1 MANYSPKLRGIDLL
15 SLSKDFYEV
24 LSLSDQIEPLRG
36 KHGTFG
42 DSVSLSEFRQ
52 SKILKNPSEVMNISE
67 DFSCYVPN
75 FTPILR
81 AIDLLGLSL
90 SFSEI
95 LSLSDEILPLRG
107 KHGFLDDSF
116 QLVDKISKFEIG
128 KGVSSLISILEEF
141 SIPNFSPVLFALD
154 LLLKPLQ
161 EGSDTLLISEHFS
174 IKTSA
179 PISLYDLVETSE
191 LFSKLSEFRRTFP
204 ESQAIGE
211 SILRAVSKYSK
222 DLLSLEDLFEYEL
235 GRATL
240 LYDILL
246 MSEIFNWQTS
256 GAVGLHDFLKLKE
269 YFQKQIAF
277 PLSGALTFSD
287 YFQMKPQL
295 KEFESI
301 PISETD
307 YNFVIGKGFY
317 SAIPVW
323 ESRFYFKLPVFRPR
337 DFLLIGEFPS
347 KIISRSTDEIQS
359 FLDELQLQFCKNKED
374 FLDFSEFRNS
384 DLGKFIQDSLDKIF
398 DKISFSGNINL
409 VLRETLSL
417 YSDLLASFQKEA
429 IDSVFSSEQISTAI
443 SKFFLEIFQVYTS
456 QFTKIFGKEGSL
468 QYTLEF
474 FTDFFSNENLEYT
487 LAKLWEEFLSDT
499 LSFFERPSLH
509 NGKFLVE
516 SPIDFS
522 EKLSIKAPRWNLYDE
537 EIISEIFKITRG
549 VIRSFFESLEMAEDS
564 SLKFNSEKFESLLLE
579 QKEFFFQV
587 VKNHFEQQGL
597 SDLFSSRSQ
606 LFKFDQLETQGW
618 VNKLVG
624 KNFFEDLLIKFE
636 SQEKFFKKNIET
648 NLLLKEL
655 LQKIVGISKYDN
667 IHLSEQPSIQVLKKI
682 QDFQILS
689 AYFSISVLKTISEIV
704 TISSK
709 FQSDLYRK
717 IVRLVTLYVQR
728 ADFVALEQLRKSIIE
743 LDL

>member
-42 DSVSLSEFRQ
+42 DSISLSEFRQ
-52 SKILKNPSEVMNISE
+52 SKVFKNPSEVLNISE
-67 DFSCYVPN
+67 EFSCYVPN

-107 KHGFLDDSF
+107 KHGNLGDSF
-116 QLVDKISKFEIG
+116 QLTDKISRFGIG
-128 KGVSSLISILEEF
+128 KGILNLVPISEEF

-161 EGSDTLLISEHFS
+161 EGSDTLLITEHFS

-179 PISLYDLVETSE
+179 PISLYDLIETSD
-191 LFSKLSEFRRTFP
+191 LFSKISEFNRTFP
-204 ESQAIGE
+204 ESQFISE
-211 SILRAVSKYSK
+211 SILKKILKNFDVS
-222 DLLSLEDLFEYEL
+222 LLLEESFEHEL

-240 LYDILL
+240 LYDLLL

-269 YFQKQIAF
+269 YFQKQVAF
-277 PLSGALTFSD
+277 PLSGALLFSD
-287 YFQMKPQL
+287 FFKAIPKL
-295 KEFESI
+295 EKFESF
-301 PISETD
+301 PVSEVD

-317 SAIPVW
+317 SAIPIW
-323 ESRFYFKLPVFRPR
+323 GSRFYFKLPVFRPR
-337 DFLLIGEFPS
+337 DLLAIGEFPS
-347 KIISRSTDEIQS
+347 KIVSMSTEGAQS
-359 FLDELQLQFCKNKED
+359 FLDKLQLQFCKSEAE
-374 FLDFSEFRNS
+374 FLDLSEFRNS
-384 DLGKFIQDSLDKIF
+384 DLGKFIQDNLDKIL

-409 VLRETLSL
+409 VLKGTLSL
-417 YSDLLASFQKEA
+417 YSDLLASFRKEA
-429 IDSVFSSEQISTAI
+429 VDNVFGADQISTAI

-456 QFTKIFGKEGSL
+456 EFTKIFGKEGSL

-474 FTDFFSNENLEYT
+474 FTDFFSNENLQYT
-487 LAKLWEEFLSDT
+487 LAKLWEEYLSD
-499 LSFFERPSLH
+499 SL
-509 NGKFLVE
+509 NFLEEFSSHGWKILIE
-516 SPIDFS
+516 SPINFS
-522 EKLSIKAPRWNLYDE
+522 EKLSIKAPHWSLYDE
-537 EIISEIFKITRG
+537 EIISEIFKVTRG
-549 VIRSFFESLEMAEDS
+549 VIRSFFESLEIDEDS
-564 SLKFNSEKFESLLLE
+564 NWKFNAEKFESLLLE
-579 QKEFFFQV
+579 QKEYFIQI
-587 VKNHFEQQGL
+587 VKNHFEQLDL
-597 SDLFSSRSQ
+597 SELASLKSQ
-606 LFKFDQLETQGW
+606 LSKSDQLLFQEFIK
-618 VNKLVG
+618 KLVG
-624 KNFFEDLLIKFE
+624 KNFFEDFLIKFD
-636 SQEKFFKKNIET
+636 SQEKFFTKNVET

-655 LQKIVGISKYDN
+655 LQKVIGSSKYDG
-667 IHLSEQPSIQVLKKI
+667 IVLSEQPSIQVLKNV
-682 QDFQILS
+682 QDIQILS
-689 AYFSISVLKTISEIV
+689 TYFSISVLKTISEIV